1 MIVDVL
7 LVVIGLI
14 NLVPGLVGLSL
25 ERARTAYA
33 VDIDGPDLEV
43 VMRHRAV
50 LLALVGLAMV
60 VAPWVPEIRGAALTG
75 GIVSMAAF
83 VVIAAR
89 TRGVGEKL
97 RRVMWVDVVALVLAA
112 VAAFILWTG

>member
-1 MIVDVL
+1 MTVDVL
-7 LVVIGLI
+7 LVVIGLV

-25 ERARTAYA
+25 ERAETAYA
-33 VDIDGPDLEV
+33 VDIDGPDLAV

-50 LLALVGLAMV
+50 LLSLVGLAMV

-75 GIVSMAAF
+75 GIVSMTAF
-83 VVIAAR
+83 VVIAVT
-89 TRGVGEKL
+89 TRGLGEKL

-112 VAAFILWTG
+112 VAAVLMSLE